1 MIRLLDKSVSDKIAA
16 GEVIERPISIVK
28 ELVENALD
36 AGADSV
42 VIEIKNGGKSYIR
55 ITDNGCGIPC
65 EEAETAFLR
74 HATSKIETAS
84 DLDAVDTL
92 GFRGEALASI
102 AAVTRTELVTK
113 TADSKTGV
121 RLVLHGG
128 SVIASEQ
135 IGCPDGTTIVVTDLF
150 YNTPARLKF
159 MKTDSAE
166 SGLIIDFIS
175 QMALAYK
182 NVKFRLINNGK
193 ILFST
198 LGDGNRLNTIL
209 RVYND
214 VDARNMVPVSYS
226 EGGLQI
232 EGNISTPA
240 FSKTTRGSQIYFVNG
255 RVVSSKV
262 IERGVT
268 AGYKER
274 LFEGRYPV
282 VYLFLR
288 VDPHTIDVN
297 IHPNKREVRF
307 DDEGAVTDFISRA
320 IKNALATKD
329 AVVDAGNLFNDMDK
343 KICASK
349 VYERVFEPFR
359 EKEPEQVA
367 TKKAEEQV
375 DIKQLLST
383 IDNPVPKEPLTE
395 AIPHDEGT
403 GPDIEIYEPQLKP
416 FDFSEIEV
424 TGVIFDTYITAVD
437 GSNFYLIDQH
447 AAHERIFYE
456 KLVGEYES
464 SEKAR
469 QPLLV
474 PLIINVSLAVSE
486 NHFDWL
492 DALTKMGF
500 TIAEFGPGTYRI
512 TEIPMFMELSEA
524 EDFVNQF
531 IENIT
536 NSTNLSN
543 KVVIDKLIMMSCKAA
558 VKAND
563 KLSPEE
569 VKALIKDL
577 SSCVNPFSC
586 PHGRPTF
593 IRLTRYEIEKM
604 FKRV

>member
-1 MIRLLDKSVSDKIAA
+1 MIKVLEKNVADKIAA

-36 AGADSV
+36 AGADSIV
-42 VIEIKNGGKSYIR
+42 VEIKNGGKSYIR
-55 ITDNGCGIPC
+55 VTDNGCGIPC

-74 HATSKIETAS
+74 HATSKIDSVS
-84 DLDAVDTL
+84 DLDAIDTL

-102 AAVTRTELVTK
+102 SAVTRTELVTK
-113 TADSKTGV
+113 TADSKTGT

-128 SVIASEQ
+128 TVIANEQ
-135 IGCPDGTTIVVTDLF
+135 TGCPDGTTIVVTDLF

-182 NVKFRLINNGK
+182 DVKFRLINNGR

-209 RVYND
+209 RVYSD
-214 VDARNMVPVSYS
+214 VDARNMVPVSFS

-232 EGNISTPA
+232 EGYISTPA

-307 DDEGAVTDFISRA
+307 DEEALVTDFISQA
-320 IKNALATKD
+320 IRSALASRD
-329 AVVDAGNLFNDMDK
+329 AVVDAGNLFKNMDK
-343 KICASK
+343 KISASK

-359 EKEPEQVA
+359 EKEPEHQVH
-367 TKKAEEQV
+367 KKTEKEEQV

-383 IDNPVPKEPLTE
+383 VENPVPS
-395 AIPHDEGT
+395 
-403 GPDIEIYEPQLKP
+403 IEIYEPQLKP
-416 FDFSEIEV
+416 FDFSELEV

-563 KLSPEE
+563 KLSSEE
-569 VKALIKDL
+569 ISALIKDL

>member
-1 MIRLLDKSVSDKIAA
+1 MIKVLEENVADKIAA

-36 AGADSV
+36 AGADSIV
-42 VIEIKNGGKSYIR
+42 VEIKNGGKSYIR
-55 ITDNGCGIPC
+55 VTDNGCGIPC

-74 HATSKIETAS
+74 HATSKIDSVS
-84 DLDAVDTL
+84 DLDAIDTL

-102 AAVTRTELVTK
+102 SAVTRTELVTK
-113 TADSKTGV
+113 TADSKTGT

-128 SVIASEQ
+128 NVIANEQ
-135 IGCPDGTTIVVTDLF
+135 TGCPDGTTIVVTDLF

-182 NVKFRLINNGK
+182 DVKFRLINNGK

-214 VDARNMVPVSYS
+214 VDARNMVPVSFS

-232 EGNISTPA
+232 EGYISTPA

-307 DDEGAVTDFISRA
+307 DEEALVTDFISRA
-320 IKNALATKD
+320 IKSALASKD
-329 AVVDAGNLFNDMDK
+329 AVVDAGNLFKDMDK
-343 KICASK
+343 KISASK
-349 VYERVFEPFR
+349 VFERVFEPFR
-359 EKEPEQVA
+359 EKEPEPDKS
-367 TKKAEEQV
+367 KKAEEQV

-383 IDNPVPKEPLTE
+383 LENP
-395 AIPHDEGT
+395 IPS
-403 GPDIEIYEPQLKP
+403 IEIYEPQLKP
-416 FDFSEIEV
+416 FDFSELEV

-456 KLVGEYES
+456 KLVSEYES

-536 NSTNLSN
+536 NSINLSN

>member
-42 VIEIKNGGKSYIR
+42 VVEIKNGGKSYIR
-55 ITDNGCGIPC
+55 VTDNGCGIPS

-74 HATSKIETAS
+74 HATSKISTAA
-84 DLDAVDTL
+84 DLDAIDTL

-102 AAVTRTELVTK
+102 AAVTRTEVITK
-113 TADSKTGV
+113 TKGSKTGT
-121 RLVLHGG
+121 RLILHGG
-128 SVIASEQ
+128 RVITKEKT
-135 IGCPDGTTIVVTDLF
+135 GCPDGTTIIVTDLF

-166 SGLIIDFIS
+166 SGLIIDFMS

-182 NVKFRLINNGK
+182 DVKFRLINNGR

-198 LGDGNRLNTIL
+198 QGDGNRLNTIP
-209 RVYND
+209 RVYHD
-214 VDARNMVPVSYS
+214 VDSRNMVPVCHS
-226 EGGLQI
+226 EDGISVDGY
-232 EGNISTPA
+232 ISTPA

-262 IERGVT
+262 IEKGVSE
-268 AGYKER
+268 GYRER

-282 VYLFLR
+282 VYLFLH

-307 DDEGAVTDFISRA
+307 NEESMITDFIARA
-320 IKNALATKD
+320 IRDALSSED
-329 AVVDAGNLFNDMDK
+329 AVVDAGNIFKGRENS
-343 KICASK
+343 ISSSK
-349 VYERVFEPFR
+349 VYERVFEPLR
-359 EKEPEQVA
+359 EKTEEKQVY
-367 TKKAEEQV
+367 
-375 DIKQLLST
+375 IKQILST
-383 IDNPVPKEPLTE
+383 IENPYKAKTESESESESKIPIYAPKF
-395 AIPHDEGT
+395 
-403 GPDIEIYEPQLKP
+403 KP
-416 FDFSEIEV
+416 FDFSQLKV

-437 GSNFYLIDQH
+437 ESNFYLIDQH
-447 AAHERIFYE
+447 AAQERIFYE

-464 SEKAR
+464 AEKVR

-474 PLIINVSLAVSE
+474 PLVINVSLSVSE
-486 NHFDWL
+486 NSFHWL
-492 DALTKMGF
+492 DALSRMGF
-500 TIAEFGPGTYRI
+500 TVNEFGPGTFRI

-524 EDFVNQF
+524 EDFINQF
-531 IENIT
+531 IENINERT
-536 NSTNLSN
+536 DLSN
-543 KVVIDKLIMMSCKAA
+543 SVVIDKLIMMSCKAA

-563 KLSPEE
+563 KLSGEE
-569 VKALIKDL
+569 VKALINDL
-577 SSCVNPFSC
+577 SSCINPFSC